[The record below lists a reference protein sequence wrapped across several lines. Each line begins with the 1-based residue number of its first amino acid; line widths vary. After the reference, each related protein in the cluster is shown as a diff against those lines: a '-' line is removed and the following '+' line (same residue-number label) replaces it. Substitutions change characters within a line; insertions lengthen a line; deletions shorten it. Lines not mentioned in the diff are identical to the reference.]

1 MKIFVTSSVFCI
13 LIAIFSVKAKFI
25 SQSIDKDTISLGG
38 MAARVKR
45 AANSKNV
52 NQLFR
57 ALSNAFEQ
65 IKGRPRHQ
73 AWLGTANDFPTEI
86 QEGGMMEFNLKIAN
100 PLLKKADLVMQQYR
114 SDKSSWRNSRS
125 MKFGI
130 YPYDKL
136 VQKQPSGYR
145 YKEGL
150 RRKDAPGCGVPLC
163 TIVDMRIKS
172 FKSMCHLTE
181 WMTQHA
187 KYQQVFEIQKGSCEN
202 ASKYLKKF
210 HQ

>member
-13 LIAIFSVKAKFI
+13 LIATFSVKANFI
-25 SQSIDKDTISLGG
+25 SQPIDKGTISLGG

-73 AWLGTANDFPTEI
+73 AWLGTANDFPTDI

-100 PLLKKADLVMQQYR
+100 PLLKKADLVIRQYR
-114 SDKSSWRNSRS
+114 SMKKRYDETRNI
-125 MKFGI
+125 KL
-130 YPYDKL
+130 YPPYDKL
-136 VQKQPSGYR
+136 VQKQPTGYR

-150 RRKDAPGCGVPLC
+150 RHKDAPGCGAPLC